1 MGTFLYPKDYPLIRG
16 VSPRLF
22 WCVPFIK
29 KTRKIYT
36 DRREILRKLLPFMKK
51 YMKYAI
57 LCPILMILEVVA
69 DIVIPYL
76 MSLIVDV
83 GIANGDINYVIK
95 VGSSMILAALLG
107 MAFGVISS
115 HYGAAAGYGFG
126 SEIRNAVYKK
136 VQSFSFANLDKFS
149 VSSLITRLTN
159 DCNTISQVAM
169 MSLRMAVRSP
179 FMMIFALIMA
189 LRINARLALVFVV
202 SIPVTVIALILI
214 LKKARPLFLNMQ
226 TRVDRVNA
234 IIQENLIAIRVVKSF
249 NRQEHEEKR
258 FKERNDSLR
267 DTALKA
273 ISLIMLLSPILNL
286 VTYATIIA
294 VLWFGGRQVV
304 VGSMG
309 SGELISFITY
319 ITQILMSL
327 MMLSMFFMQYMRG
340 SASATRIVEVLE
352 TNSEIKEIENPI
364 TNVKDGSI
372 KFSNVSF
379 KYPLSTEQALSNINL
394 EINSGETI
402 GIIGSTGS
410 SKSTLVQLLPR
421 LYDVTEGEVMV
432 GGVNVKDYDLKTLR
446 DQVAFVL
453 QKNVLFS
460 GTIRSNM
467 KWGNENASDE
477 DIIKALKQS
486 QAWEFVSNYSDV
498 LDHNVEQGGDN
509 YSGGQK
515 QRLTIAR
522 ALLKSPKIII
532 LDDSTSAVDMATD
545 AKIQKS
551 FKDELGDITTIIIA
565 QRISSIQQADRI
577 MVMNEGKIEAL
588 GSHEELMI
596 SSPIYKEIYESQ
608 QKGVV
613 GQ

>member
-1 MGTFLYPKDYPLIRG
+1 M
-16 VSPRLF
+16 
-22 WCVPFIK
+22 
-29 KTRKIYT
+29 
-36 DRREILRKLLPFMKK
+36 RKLLPFMKK

-69 DIVIPYL
+69 DVVIPYL

-83 GIANGDINYVIK
+83 GIADGDINYVIK
-95 VGSSMILAALLG
+95 VGSLMIFAALLG
-107 MAFGVISS
+107 MTFGIISS
-115 HYGAAAGYGFG
+115 HYGAKAGYGFG
-126 SEIRNAVYKK
+126 AEIRKEVYKR
-136 VQSFSFANLDKFS
+136 VQGFSFANLDEFS

-159 DCNTISQVAM
+159 DCNTLSQVAM
-169 MSLRMAVRSP
+169 MSLRMAVRAP

-189 LRINARLALVFVV
+189 LRINAKLATVFVV
-202 SIPVTVIALILI
+202 TIPVTVIALGLI
-214 LKKARPLFLNMQ
+214 LKNARPLFLKMQ
-226 TRVDRVNA
+226 SRVDRVNA
-234 IIQENLIAIRVVKSF
+234 IIQENLIGIRVVKSF

-258 FKERNDSLR
+258 FKERNDSFR

-273 ISLIMLLSPILNL
+273 ISIIMFLMPVLTI
-286 VTYATIIA
+286 VTFSTIIA

-304 VGSMG
+304 AGSMG

-327 MMLSMFFMQYMRG
+327 MMLSFFFMQYLRG
-340 SASATRIVEVLE
+340 SASATRINEVLE
-352 TNSEIKEIENPI
+352 TDSEIKETENPI
-364 TNVKDGSI
+364 IKVQDGSI
-372 KFSNVSF
+372 EFKNVSF
-379 KYPLSTEQALSNINL
+379 AYPLSSEKSLSNVNL
-394 EINSGETI
+394 EIKSGETI

-421 LYDVTEGEVMV
+421 LYDATEGEVKV
-432 GGVNVKDYDLKTLR
+432 GGVNVKNYNIETLR

-467 KWGNENASDE
+467 KWGNENATE
-477 DIIKALKQS
+477 EEIINALKQS
-486 QAWEFVSNYSDV
+486 QAWEFVSKYSDG
-498 LDHNVEQGGDN
+498 LDHVVEQGGDN
-509 YSGGQK
+509 FSGGQK

-551 FKDELGDITTIIIA
+551 FKEELGNITTIIIA

-577 MVMNEGKIEAL
+577 IVMNEGKIDAL
-588 GSHEELMI
+588 GRHNELMI
-596 SSPIYKEIYESQ
+596 NSSIYKEIYESQ